1 MVGKVIVFKLRN
13 IIVAEHV
20 QIILISRKIEIS
32 PDLEAGS
39 LMDSNSP
46 IRIATRA
53 SRLAMWQ
60 ANHVS
65 GLIKSIAP
73 DRIVEIVPLST
84 IGDRDKTEPLTRLGG
99 TGGTGVFTREIQA
112 ALLDGRGDLAVHS
125 LKDLPTEPTEGLT
138 LGAVPARG
146 AMFDVLVLPA
156 GKSSVVLTSSNTPN
170 DDARGGRP
178 HTSNEIPTD
187 DVDFADDPLAEL
199 EFILSTLPANAR
211 IGTGSPRRKA
221 QLLNVRPDLQ
231 FQEARGNVETRL
243 RKLDQGEFD
252 ALILAEAGLTRLE
265 LADRISAPLQAPCF
279 FPAVGQGAL
288 GIECRTHDTPLR
300 EILTKLTHRPTLHAV
315 IAERTVL
322 KTLRAGCHAP
332 LGVWT
337 RFDNDVLSLTAVVL
351 SLDGSQRLEA
361 ENSGV
366 VTSKGEAIALGEAV
380 SETLLAEGAFELMQP
395 PTAL

>member
-1 MVGKVIVFKLRN
+1 
-13 IIVAEHV
+13 
-20 QIILISRKIEIS
+20 
-32 PDLEAGS
+32 
-39 LMDSNSP
+39 MDSNSP

-60 ANHVS
+60 AHHVS
-65 GLIKSIAP
+65 ELIKAVAP
-73 DRIVEIVPLST
+73 DRLVEIVPLST
-84 IGDRDKTEPLTRLGG
+84 IGDRDKTEALTRLGG

-112 ALLDGRGDLAVHS
+112 ALLDGRSDLAVHS

-138 LGAVPARG
+138 LAAVPTRG
-146 AMFDVLVLPA
+146 AMFDVLVLPT
-156 GKSSVVLTSSNTPN
+156 GKAATPTPITPPQNGQLANKPSVDP
-170 DDARGGRP
+170 DD
-178 HTSNEIPTD
+178 D
-187 DVDFADDPLAEL
+187 DHEFEDDEFEDDPQAQL
-199 EFILSTLPANAR
+199 EIILSALPPNAR

-243 RKLDQGEFD
+243 RKLDDGEFD

-265 LADRISAPLQAPCF
+265 LSGRISAPLQAPCF
-279 FPAVGQGAL
+279 YPAVGQGAL

-300 EILTKLTHRPTLHAV
+300 EILTKLIHRPTLHSV

-332 LGVWT
+332 LGVWA
-337 RFDNDVLSLTAVVL
+337 RFESDVLSLTAVVL
-351 SLDGSQRLEA
+351 SLDGTQRIEA
-361 ENSGV
+361 ENNAV
-366 VTSKGEAIALGEAV
+366 VTSKGEAVALGESVA
-380 SETLLAEGAFELMQP
+380 ETLLAEGAFELMQP

>member
-1 MVGKVIVFKLRN
+1 
-13 IIVAEHV
+13 
-20 QIILISRKIEIS
+20 
-32 PDLEAGS
+32 
-39 LMDSNSP
+39 MDSNSP

-65 GLIKSIAP
+65 ELIKAVAP
-73 DRIVEIVPLST
+73 DHVVEIVPLST
-84 IGDRDKTEPLTRLGG
+84 IGDRDKTEALTRLGG

-112 ALLDGRGDLAVHS
+112 ALLDGRSDLAVHS

-138 LGAVPARG
+138 LAAVPTRG
-146 AMFDVLVLPA
+146 AMFDVLVLPT
-156 GKSSVVLTSSNTPN
+156 GKKVASTPINPKENGKLSNRSGVDPN
-170 DDARGGRP
+170 DK
-178 HTSNEIPTD
+178 D
-187 DVDFADDPLAEL
+187 DFDDDPQAEL
-199 EFILSTLPANAR
+199 EFILSALPPNAK

-243 RKLDQGEFD
+243 RKLDDGEFD
-252 ALILAEAGLTRLE
+252 ALILAEAGLTRLD
-265 LADRISAPLQAPCF
+265 LADRISASLQAPCF

-300 EILTKLTHRPTLHAV
+300 EILTKLIHRPTLHAV

-337 RFDNDVLSLTAVVL
+337 RFEDDVLSLTAVVL
-351 SLDGSQRLEA
+351 SLDGSQRVEA
-361 ENSGV
+361 ENDAV
-366 VTSKGEAIALGEAV
+366 VTSKGEAVALGEAV
-380 SETLLAEGAFELMQP
+380 AETLLAEGAFELMQP